1 MFRRRLPLFALL
13 LSLPMG
19 LVLADDTVED
29 EVLDE
34 APLDDQDE
42 EDDPEDF
49 IYEDLDAGTAP
60 PDAGR
65 RVYYRTSTEF
75 DFDAVDIDA
84 QLVTPST
91 RLLPGRVKARYSP
104 MIRGGGP
111 AELSAT
117 PGGAQD
123 ARFLDRVLDDD
134 VIPRPEQFTA
144 EGILSEHDLPVAD
157 DVACEQLLCAAGQAV
172 LLEGGQRLLAQP
184 EVDAI
189 AQIGFASGLDA
200 ASWQRPPLNLVAVV
214 DASGSMEGEP
224 LATTKVA
231 LRLLVRRM
239 SDGDRMTIVRF
250 DDSVH
255 TLVRDGD
262 ARELL
267 QAIDRIVASNS
278 TCVECGLK
286 QGWAEAARSAKG
298 FEGLSRVVLF
308 TDEQPNVGTTSA
320 EGFTRILERMA
331 AEDIGVTTIGV
342 ASHFGV
348 ELAQAVSTV
357 RGANLFYFEDL
368 GELRRVFD
376 EELDTVLVPLA
387 YSMELEVQ
395 PGDGW
400 TLAGVYG
407 LPGEALAW
415 TRDGGIRLEV
425 ATLFPSREKGGGI
438 FLGFERTD
446 RDTHADEAVARVEVS
461 YETLE
466 GRTPRSTLSL
476 PLVTRDRAA
485 LGLQRGLVLVDEI
498 TTLEAATI
506 AHHDQGDD
514 ALAWRLLRDL
524 EQRLDGMEDPE
535 FRAEWERVA
544 ELLGLIEPLVPPA
557 RRLVSQRDPVS
568 GLPRR

>member
-1 MFRRRLPLFALL
+1 MFRRRLSLLALL
-13 LSLPMG
+13 LCVPPW
-19 LVLADDTVED
+19 LVVADDTTDD

-34 APLDDQDE
+34 VPLDEEEE

-49 IYEDLDAGTAP
+49 LYEDLDESTAP

-65 RVYYRTSTEF
+65 RVQYRTRTEI
-75 DFDAVDIDA
+75 DFDDLRIDA
-84 QLVTPST
+84 ELSSPTPA
-91 RLLPGRVKARYSP
+91 LLPARTRARFAP

-111 AELSAT
+111 AEISAT

-123 ARFLDRVLDDD
+123 ARFLDRELDDD
-134 VIPRPEQFTA
+134 IIPRPEHFTA
-144 EGILSEHDLPVAD
+144 EGILSEHDLPVAA

-172 LLEGGQRLLAQP
+172 LLERGQRLLAQP
-184 EVDAI
+184 EVDAL
-189 AQIGFASGLDA
+189 AQIGFASGLDPA
-200 ASWQRPPLNLVAVV
+200 TWTRPPLNLVAVV

-224 LATTKVA
+224 LATTKAA

-239 SDGDRMTIVRF
+239 EPGDHMTIVRF
-250 DDSVH
+250 DESVH
-255 TLVRDGD
+255 TLVRDGEP
-262 ARELL
+262 AELN

-286 QGWAEAARSAKG
+286 QGWAEATHTPKG
-298 FEGLSRVVLF
+298 FDGLSRVVLF

-320 EGFTRILERMA
+320 AGFTQLLEQMA
-331 AEDIGVTTIGV
+331 GDDIGVTTIGV

-368 GELRRVFD
+368 GEMRRVFD
-376 EELDTVLVPLA
+376 DELDTMLVPMA

-400 TLAGVYG
+400 SLAGVYG

-425 ATLFPSREKGGGI
+425 ATLFPSRDKGGGI
-438 FLGFERTD
+438 FLGFEQTD
-446 RDTHADEAVARVEVS
+446 DGAFPDEAVARVEVR

-466 GRTPRSTLSL
+466 GRSPRSTLVL
-476 PLVTRDRAA
+476 PVVSQERAA

-498 TTLEAATI
+498 TTLKAATL
-506 AHHDQGDD
+506 AHHVEGDD
-514 ALAWRLLRDL
+514 ATAWRLLRDL
-524 EQRLDGMEDPE
+524 EQRLDRVEDPDV
-535 FRAEWERVA
+535 RPEWERVA

-557 RRLVSQRDPVS
+557 ARLVSQRDPVS

>member
-13 LSLPMG
+13 LSLPIG
-19 LVLADDTVED
+19 LAIADDTDDD
-29 EVLDE
+29 EVFDE
-34 APLDDQDE
+34 ATLDDEEE

-49 IYEDLDAGTAP
+49 IYDDLDQGTAP

-65 RVYYRTSTEF
+65 RVRYKPRTEIEF
-75 DFDAVDIDA
+75 DDISIDA
-84 QLVTPST
+84 ELSPPSPA
-91 RLLPGRVKARYSP
+91 LLPSRVRARYSP

-111 AELSAT
+111 AEISAT

-134 VIPRPEQFTA
+134 IIPRPEHFTA

-172 LLEGGQRLLAQP
+172 LLERGQHLLAQP
-184 EVDAI
+184 EVDAL
-189 AQIGFASGLDA
+189 AQIGFASGLDGET
-200 ASWQRPPLNLVAVV
+200 WRRPPLNLVAVV

-224 LATTKVA
+224 LATTKAA

-239 SDGDRMTIVRF
+239 EPGDRMSIVRF
-250 DDSVH
+250 DASVN

-262 ARELL
+262 PVELN

-286 QGWAEAARSAKG
+286 QGWAEASRGGKG

-320 EGFTRILERMA
+320 AGFTRLLEQMA
-331 AEDIGVTTIGV
+331 DEDIGVTTIGV

-357 RGANLFYFEDL
+357 RGANLFYFQDL
-368 GELRRVFD
+368 GEMRRVFD
-376 EELDTVLVPLA
+376 EELDTMLVPLA

-400 TLAGVYG
+400 SLAGVYG

-425 ATLFPSREKGGGI
+425 ATLFPSRARGGGI
-438 FLGFERTD
+438 FLGFEQTD
-446 RDTHADEAVARVEVS
+446 DGANVDEAVARVEVR

-466 GRTPRSTLSL
+466 GRSPRSTLSL
-476 PLVTRDRAA
+476 PLVSQEHAA
-485 LGLQRGLVLVDEI
+485 MGLQRGLVLVDEI
-498 TTLEAATI
+498 TTLKAATL
-506 AHHDQGDD
+506 AHHVEGDD
-514 ALAWRLLRDL
+514 ATAWRLLRDL
-524 EQRLDGMEDPE
+524 EQRLDAVEDPDV
-535 FRAEWERVA
+535 RPEWERVA
-544 ELLGLIEPLVPPA
+544 ELLGLIEPLVPPSA
-557 RRLVSQRDPVS
+557 RLVSQRDPVS